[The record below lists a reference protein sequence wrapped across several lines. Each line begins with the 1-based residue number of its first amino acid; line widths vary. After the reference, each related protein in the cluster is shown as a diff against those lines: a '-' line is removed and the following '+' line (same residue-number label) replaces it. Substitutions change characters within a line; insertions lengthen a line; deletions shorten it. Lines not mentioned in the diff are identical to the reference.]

1 MPLQTLLINGPSG
14 SGKSTA
20 ARLIKDQVLDRPAH
34 YLRLVPAQDTHTNAV
49 LAYEPHDSDA
59 LGSDWSSM
67 HAVNYTVD
75 RVFETIPEGLRA
87 VRRLDRTAFI
97 VIEADEDPAI
107 RHAYPYDYR
116 IFMMS
121 APSDIFLVFRT
132 PDMAAAALHQ
142 VLQDTAAFASEIFGL
157 FDDDLLDDSEG
168 VQHYA
173 ARPLGP
179 GGQRVEQL
187 HVSESQ
193 IRQFL
198 SSPLGAEI
206 ASRIQLQPAYHALVE
221 ADIVLI
227 NTAFVA
233 RRDKLDECIDRL
245 QKLLSRIRQD
255 ARRQSV
261 LFWGDILDD
270 QNLARRKL
278 LARLRTLLVND
289 V

>member
-1 MPLQTLLINGPSG
+1 MPVQTLLISGPRG

-20 ARLIKDQVLDRPAH
+20 ARLIKDQALDSPAH
-34 YLRLVPAQDTHTNAV
+34 FLRLVPAQDTHTNAI
-49 LAYEPHDSDA
+49 LAYEPHDGDP

-67 HAVNYTVD
+67 HAVNYTMD
-75 RVFETIPEGLRA
+75 RVFETIPEGLRV
-87 VRRLDRTAFI
+87 VRRLDRRAFI
-97 VIEADEDPAI
+97 VIEADDDPTI

-116 IFMMS
+116 IFLMS
-121 APSDIFLVFRT
+121 PPSDLFTVFRT

-142 VLQDTAAFASEIFGL
+142 VMQDTAAFASEIFGL
-157 FDDDLLDDSEG
+157 FDDDLLDDGEG

-173 ARPLGP
+173 ARSLGP

-193 IRQFL
+193 IRHFL

-206 ASRIQLQPAYHALVE
+206 ASRIQLQPGYHALVE

-227 NTAFVA
+227 NAAFVP
-233 RRDKLDECIDRL
+233 RRQVLDECIDRL
-245 QKLLSRIRQD
+245 QKLLTRIRQD

-261 LFWGDILDD
+261 LFWGNILDEH
-270 QNLARRKL
+270 NLARRKL
-278 LARLRTLLVND
+278 LARLRTLLSND